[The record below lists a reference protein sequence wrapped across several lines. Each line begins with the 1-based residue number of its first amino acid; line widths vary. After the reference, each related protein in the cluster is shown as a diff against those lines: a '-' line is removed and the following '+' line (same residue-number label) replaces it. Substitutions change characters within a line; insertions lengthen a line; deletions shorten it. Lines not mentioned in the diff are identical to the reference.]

1 MTDSASRTSVYKA
14 DKEISLINAKFK
26 RLATTVAMGLLTTTA
41 ATFTQAQSAA
51 NYPDRPVKIMVGFT
65 AGGTTDIIARGIA
78 GELNERIKGASF
90 VVENKPG
97 AGGNIGT
104 ADIVKAAPDGY
115 NILMASV
122 GPLTINPSLQ
132 NLAYNPLTDLTPIV
146 LVADVPNVL
155 VMNPAKGVK
164 NFKEFEAYVKANNG
178 KLTYASTGV
187 GTAAHLSSFM
197 LMQRM
202 DIKARHIP
210 YKGAEALNDLLAG
223 RTDFMFATIP
233 SVIGQIKAGKL
244 TPIVVSSLKRSRS
257 MPDVPTVAENGFPG
271 YSSGSWFGLLA
282 PKGTPADI
290 IDKLNKEVN
299 AVMPKLEERFI
310 AAGADPVGQS
320 PKVFADF
327 LAAETAKWKKAIED
341 AGIQKK

>member
-1 MTDSASRTSVYKA
+1 M
-14 DKEISLINAKFK
+14 INTTFK
-26 RLATTVAMGLLTTTA
+26 RLATTIALSLITASAASVVQAQTA
-41 ATFTQAQSAA
+41 AK
-51 NYPDRPVKIMVGFT
+51 YPDRPVKIMVGFT

-78 GELNERIKGASF
+78 GELNDKIKGASF
-90 VVENKPG
+90 IVENKPG

-115 NILMASV
+115 NLLMASV

-132 NLAYNPLTDLTPIV
+132 NLAYNPLTDLIPII

-164 NFKEFEAYVKANNG
+164 NFKEFEAYAKANSG

-187 GTAAHLSSFM
+187 GTSAHLSSFV
-197 LMQRM
+197 LMDRM
-202 DIKARHIP
+202 KIKARHIP
-210 YKGAEALNDLLAG
+210 YKGHEALNDLLAG

-233 SVIGQIKAGKL
+233 SVIGQIKAGTL
-244 TPIVVSSLKRSRS
+244 VPIAVSSVKRSRS
-257 MPDVPTVAENGFPG
+257 MPNVPTVAESGFPG

-282 PKGTPADI
+282 PKGTPTAI
-290 IDKLNKEVN
+290 IDMLNKEVN
-299 AVMPKLEERFI
+299 SVMPKLEERFI

-327 LAAETAKWKKAIED
+327 MAVETAKWKKAIED

>member
-1 MTDSASRTSVYKA
+1 MIK
-14 DKEISLINAKFK
+14 AKFK
-26 RLATTVAMGLLTTTA
+26 RYAAGLALGVTTA
-41 ATFTQAQSAA
+41 AASTFALAQSAA

-65 AGGTTDIIARGIA
+65 AGGTTDVIARAIA
-78 GELNERIKGASF
+78 NELPNRIKGANF
-90 VVENKPG
+90 IVENKPG

-115 NILMASV
+115 SILMASV

-132 NLAYNPLTDLTPIV
+132 KLPYDPLKDLVPII

-155 VMNPAKGVK
+155 VVNPEKGIK

-178 KLTYASTGV
+178 KLNYASTGV
-187 GTAAHLSSFM
+187 GTSAHLSSFM

-202 DIKARHIP
+202 GIDAQHIP

-233 SVIGQIKAGKL
+233 SVITPIKAGKL
-244 TPIVVSSLKRSRS
+244 IPIAVSSLERSRS
-257 MPDVPTVAENGFPG
+257 MPEVPTVAESGFPG

-282 PKGTPADI
+282 PKGTPQAI
-290 IDKLNKEVN
+290 VDKLNKEVN
-299 AVMPKLEERFI
+299 AIMPNLEQRFI
-310 AAGADPVGQS
+310 VAGADPVGKTPQY
-320 PKVFADF
+320 FADF
-327 LAAETAKWKKAIED
+327 MAKETAKWKKVVED
-341 AGIQKK
+341 SNAAKK

>member
-1 MTDSASRTSVYKA
+1 M
-14 DKEISLINAKFK
+14 INTKFK
-26 RLATTVAMGLLTTTA
+26 RLATTIALSLVTA
-41 ATFTQAQSAA
+41 SAASIAQAQSADK
-51 NYPDRPVKIMVGFT
+51 YPERPVKIMVGFT

-78 GELNERIKGASF
+78 SELNDKIKGASF
-90 VVENKPG
+90 IVENKPG

-115 NILMASV
+115 NLLMASV

-132 NLAYNPLTDLTPIV
+132 NLAYNPLTDLVPII

-164 NFKEFEAYVKANNG
+164 SFKEFEAYAKANSG

-187 GTAAHLSSFM
+187 GTSAHLSSFV
-197 LMQRM
+197 LMDRM
-202 DIKARHIP
+202 KIKARHIP
-210 YKGAEALNDLLAG
+210 YKGHEALNDLLAG

-233 SVIGQIKAGKL
+233 SVIGQIKAGTL
-244 TPIVVSSLKRSRS
+244 VPIAVSSVKRSRS
-257 MPDVPTVAENGFPG
+257 MPNVPTVAESGFPG

-282 PKGTPADI
+282 PKGTPPAI

-299 AVMPKLEERFI
+299 SVMPKLEERFI

-327 LAAETAKWKKAIED
+327 MAAETAKWKKAIED

>member
-1 MTDSASRTSVYKA
+1 MIKTT
-14 DKEISLINAKFK
+14 FK
-26 RLATTVAMGLLTTTA
+26 RLASTIALSFITAGAASVA
-41 ATFTQAQSAA
+41 QAQAA
-51 NYPDRPVKIMVGFT
+51 AKYPDRPVKIMVGFT

-78 GELNERIKGASF
+78 GELNEKIKGASF
-90 VVENKPG
+90 IVENKPG

-115 NILMASV
+115 NLLMASV

-132 NLAYNPLTDLTPIV
+132 NLAYNPLTDLVPII

-164 NFKEFEAYVKANNG
+164 NFKEFEAYAKANSG

-187 GTAAHLSSFM
+187 GTSAHLSSFV
-197 LMQRM
+197 LMDRM
-202 DIKARHIP
+202 KIKARHIP
-210 YKGAEALNDLLAG
+210 YKGHEALNDLLAG

-233 SVIGQIKAGKL
+233 SVIGQIKAGTL
-244 TPIVVSSLKRSRS
+244 VPIAVSSVKRSRS
-257 MPDVPTVAENGFPG
+257 MPNVPTVAESGFPG

-282 PKGTPADI
+282 PKGTPTAI
-290 IDKLNKEVN
+290 IDMLNKEVN
-299 AVMPKLEERFI
+299 SVMPKLEERFI
-310 AAGADPVGQS
+310 AAGADPVGQT

-327 LAAETAKWKKAIED
+327 MAAETAKWKKAIED

>member
-1 MTDSASRTSVYKA
+1 
-14 DKEISLINAKFK
+14 LINTKFK
-26 RLATTVAMGLLTTTA
+26 RLATTIALSLITASAASVA
-41 ATFTQAQSAA
+41 QAQAAA

-78 GELNERIKGASF
+78 GELNEKIKGASF
-90 VVENKPG
+90 IVENKPG

-115 NILMASV
+115 NLLMASV

-132 NLAYNPLTDLTPIV
+132 NLAYNPLTDLVPII

-164 NFKEFEAYVKANNG
+164 NFKEFEAYAKANSG

-187 GTAAHLSSFM
+187 GTSAHLSSFV
-197 LMQRM
+197 LMDRM
-202 DIKARHIP
+202 KIKARHIP
-210 YKGAEALNDLLAG
+210 YKGHEALNDLLAG

-233 SVIGQIKAGKL
+233 SVIGQIKAGTL
-244 TPIVVSSLKRSRS
+244 IPIAVSSVKRSRS
-257 MPDVPTVAENGFPG
+257 MPNVPTVAESGFPG

-282 PKGTPADI
+282 PKGTPTAI

-299 AVMPKLEERFI
+299 SVMPKLEERFI
-310 AAGADPVGQS
+310 AAGADPVGQT

-327 LAAETAKWKKAIED
+327 MAAETAKWKKAIED

>member
-1 MTDSASRTSVYKA
+1 
-14 DKEISLINAKFK
+14 LINTTFK
-26 RLATTVAMGLLTTTA
+26 RLASTVALSLMTA
-41 ATFTQAQSAA
+41 GAASFAQAQGAA

-78 GELNERIKGASF
+78 GELNEKIKGASF
-90 VVENKPG
+90 IVENKPG
-97 AGGNIGT
+97 AGGNLGT
-104 ADIVKAAPDGY
+104 ADIVKAVPDGY
-115 NILMASV
+115 NLLMASV

-132 NLAYNPLTDLTPIV
+132 NLAYNPLTDLIPII

-164 NFKEFEAYVKANNG
+164 NFKEFEAYVKANSG

-187 GTAAHLSSFM
+187 GTSAHLSSYM
-197 LMQRM
+197 LMDRM
-202 DIKARHIP
+202 KINARHIP

-244 TPIVVSSLKRSRS
+244 TPIAVSSTKRSRS
-257 MPDVPTVAENGFPG
+257 MPDVSTVAENGFPG

-282 PKGTPADI
+282 PKGTPTAI
-290 IDKLNKEVN
+290 IDKINAEVN
-299 AVMPKLEERFI
+299 SVMPKLEQRFI

-327 LAAETAKWKKAIED
+327 MASETAKWKKAIEG

>member
-1 MTDSASRTSVYKA
+1 M
-14 DKEISLINAKFK
+14 INAKFK
-26 RLATTVAMGLLTTTA
+26 RLATTVALGLLTTTA
-41 ATFTQAQSAA
+41 ATFAHAQTAA

-78 GELNERIKGASF
+78 GELNEKIKGANF
-90 VVENKPG
+90 IVENKPG

-132 NLAYNPLTDLTPIV
+132 NLAYDPLTDLLPIV

-187 GTAAHLSSFM
+187 GTSAHLSSFL

-244 TPIVVSSLKRSRS
+244 TPIAVSSLKRSRS
-257 MPDVPTVAENGFPG
+257 MPDVSTVAENGFPG

-327 LAAETAKWKKAIED
+327 MAAETAKWKQAIAD

>member
-1 MTDSASRTSVYKA
+1 M
-14 DKEISLINAKFK
+14 INTKFK
-26 RLATTVAMGLLTTTA
+26 RLATTVALSLMTA
-41 ATFTQAQSAA
+41 GAASFAQAQGAA

-78 GELNERIKGASF
+78 GELNEKIKGASF
-90 VVENKPG
+90 IVENKPG
-97 AGGNIGT
+97 AGGNLGT

-115 NILMASV
+115 NLLMASV

-132 NLAYNPLTDLTPIV
+132 NLAYNPLTDLVPII

-155 VMNPAKGVK
+155 VMNPAKGIK
-164 NFKEFEAYVKANNG
+164 NFKEFEAYAKANSG

-187 GTAAHLSSFM
+187 GTSAHLSSFV
-197 LMQRM
+197 LMDLM
-202 DIKARHIP
+202 KIKARHIP
-210 YKGAEALNDLLAG
+210 YKGHEALNDLLAG

-233 SVIGQIKAGKL
+233 SVIGQIKAGTL
-244 TPIVVSSLKRSRS
+244 VPIVVSSVKRSRS
-257 MPDVPTVAENGFPG
+257 MPNVPTVAENGFPG

-282 PKGTPADI
+282 PKGTPTAI

-299 AVMPKLEERFI
+299 SIMPKLEERFI

-327 LAAETAKWKKAIED
+327 MANETAKWKKAIED
-341 AGIQKK
+341 AGIKKK

>member
-1 MTDSASRTSVYKA
+1 M
-14 DKEISLINAKFK
+14 INAKFK
-26 RLATTVAMGLLTTTA
+26 RLATTVALGLLTTTA
-41 ATFTQAQSAA
+41 ATFAQAQSAA

-78 GELNERIKGASF
+78 GELNEKIKGASF

-132 NLAYNPLTDLTPIV
+132 NLAYDPLTDLTPIV

-155 VMNPAKGVK
+155 VMNPAKGVT

-244 TPIVVSSLKRSRS
+244 TPIAVSSLKRSRS

-299 AVMPKLEERFI
+299 AVMPKLEDRFV

>member
-1 MTDSASRTSVYKA
+1 
-14 DKEISLINAKFK
+14 LINAKFK
-26 RLATTVAMGLLTTTA
+26 RLATTVALSVLTTA
-41 ATFTQAQSAA
+41 GATSFAQAQGAA

-78 GELNERIKGASF
+78 GELNEKIKGASF

-132 NLAYNPLTDLTPIV
+132 NLAYDPLVDLVPIV

-282 PKGTPADI
+282 PKGTPAAI
-290 IDKLNKEVN
+290 IDKLNAEVN
-299 AVMPKLEERFI
+299 SVMPKLEERFI

-327 LAAETAKWKKAIED
+327 LAAETAKWKKAIAD
-341 AGIQKK
+341 AGIEKK

>member
-1 MTDSASRTSVYKA
+1 M
-14 DKEISLINAKFK
+14 INTTFK
-26 RLATTVAMGLLTTTA
+26 RLATTIALSLITAGAASVA
-41 ATFTQAQSAA
+41 QAQDAA
-51 NYPDRPVKIMVGFT
+51 KYPERPVKIMVGFT

-78 GELNERIKGASF
+78 GELNEKIKGASF
-90 VVENKPG
+90 IVENKPG

-104 ADIVKAAPDGY
+104 ADIVKATPDGY
-115 NILMASV
+115 NLLMASV

-132 NLAYNPLTDLTPIV
+132 NLAYNPLTDLVPII

-164 NFKEFEAYVKANNG
+164 NFKEFEAYAKANSG

-187 GTAAHLSSFM
+187 GTSAHLSSFV
-197 LMQRM
+197 LMDRM
-202 DIKARHIP
+202 KIKARHIP
-210 YKGAEALNDLLAG
+210 YKGHEALNDLLAG

-233 SVIGQIKAGKL
+233 SVIGQIKAGTL
-244 TPIVVSSLKRSRS
+244 VPIAVSSVKRSRS
-257 MPDVPTVAENGFPG
+257 MPNVPTVAESGFPG

-282 PKGTPADI
+282 PKGTPTAI

-299 AVMPKLEERFI
+299 SVMPKLEERFI

-327 LAAETAKWKKAIED
+327 MAAETAKWKKAIED

>member
-1 MTDSASRTSVYKA
+1 MIA
-14 DKEISLINAKFK
+14 IKFK
-26 RLATTVAMGLLTTTA
+26 RLATTVTLSLLTASA
-41 ATFTQAQSAA
+41 ANLAHAQGAA

-65 AGGTTDIIARGIA
+65 AGGTTDTIARGIA
-78 GELNERIKGASF
+78 GELNEKMKGASF
-90 VVENKPG
+90 IVENKPG

-104 ADIVKAAPDGY
+104 ADIVKATPDGY
-115 NILMASV
+115 NLLMASV

-132 NLAYNPLTDLTPIV
+132 TLAYNPLTDLMPII

-164 NFKEFEAYVKANNG
+164 NFKEFEAYVKANSG

-197 LMQRM
+197 LMDRM
-202 DIKARHIP
+202 KIKARHIP
-210 YKGAEALNDLLAG
+210 YKGVEALNDLLAG

-244 TPIVVSSLKRSRS
+244 IPIAVSSKKRSRS
-257 MPDVPTVAENGFPG
+257 MPNVPTVAENGFPG

-282 PKGTPADI
+282 PKGTPTAI
-290 IDKLNKEVN
+290 INKINTEVN
-299 AVMPKLEERFI
+299 AIMPNLEARFI
-310 AAGADPVGQS
+310 ASGADPVGQT
-320 PKVFADF
+320 PQVFADF
-327 LAAETAKWKKAIED
+327 LAAETAKWKQAID
-341 AGIQKK
+341 GAGIKKKK

>member
-1 MTDSASRTSVYKA
+1 M
-14 DKEISLINAKFK
+14 INTTFK
-26 RLATTVAMGLLTTTA
+26 RLATTIALSFITAGAASVA
-41 ATFTQAQSAA
+41 QAQDAA
-51 NYPDRPVKIMVGFT
+51 KYPERPVKIMVGFT

-78 GELNERIKGASF
+78 GELNEKIKGASF
-90 VVENKPG
+90 IVENKPG

-115 NILMASV
+115 NLLMASV

-132 NLAYNPLTDLTPIV
+132 NLAYNPLTDLVPII

-164 NFKEFEAYVKANNG
+164 NFKEFEAYAKANSG

-187 GTAAHLSSFM
+187 GTSAHLSSFV
-197 LMQRM
+197 LMDRM
-202 DIKARHIP
+202 KIKARHIP
-210 YKGAEALNDLLAG
+210 YKGHEALNDLLAG

-233 SVIGQIKAGKL
+233 SVIGQIKAGTL
-244 TPIVVSSLKRSRS
+244 VPIAVSSVKRSRS
-257 MPDVPTVAENGFPG
+257 MPNVPTVAESGFPG

-282 PKGTPADI
+282 PKGTSPAI

-299 AVMPKLEERFI
+299 SVMPKLEERFI

-327 LAAETAKWKKAIED
+327 MAAETAKWKKAIED

>member
-1 MTDSASRTSVYKA
+1 MIK
-14 DKEISLINAKFK
+14 AKFK
-26 RLATTVAMGLLTTTA
+26 RYAVGLALGVTTA
-41 ATFTQAQSAA
+41 AASTFALAQSAA

-65 AGGTTDIIARGIA
+65 AGGTTDVIARAIA
-78 GELNERIKGASF
+78 NELPNRIKGANF
-90 VVENKPG
+90 IVENKPG

-115 NILMASV
+115 SILMASV

-132 NLAYNPLTDLTPIV
+132 KLPYDPLKDLVPII

-155 VMNPAKGVK
+155 VVNPEKGIK

-178 KLTYASTGV
+178 KLNYASTGV
-187 GTAAHLSSFM
+187 GTSAHLSSFM

-202 DIKARHIP
+202 GIDAQHIP

-233 SVIGQIKAGKL
+233 SVITPIKAGKL
-244 TPIVVSSLKRSRS
+244 IPIAVSSLERSRS
-257 MPDVPTVAENGFPG
+257 MPEVPTVAESGFPG

-282 PKGTPADI
+282 PKGTPQAI
-290 IDKLNKEVN
+290 VDKLNKEVN
-299 AVMPKLEERFI
+299 AIMPNLEQRFI
-310 AAGADPVGQS
+310 VAGADPVGKTPQY
-320 PKVFADF
+320 FADF
-327 LAAETAKWKKAIED
+327 MAKETAKWKKVVED
-341 AGIQKK
+341 SNAAKK

>member
-1 MTDSASRTSVYKA
+1 
-14 DKEISLINAKFK
+14 LIKTTFK
-26 RLATTVAMGLLTTTA
+26 RLATTIALSFITAGAASVA
-41 ATFTQAQSAA
+41 QAQAA
-51 NYPDRPVKIMVGFT
+51 AKYPDRPVKIMVGFT

-78 GELNERIKGASF
+78 GELNEKIKGASF
-90 VVENKPG
+90 IVENKPG

-115 NILMASV
+115 NLLMASV

-132 NLAYNPLTDLTPIV
+132 NLAYNPLTDLVPII

-164 NFKEFEAYVKANNG
+164 NFKEFEAYAKANSG

-187 GTAAHLSSFM
+187 GTSAHLSSFV
-197 LMQRM
+197 LMDRM
-202 DIKARHIP
+202 KIKARHIP
-210 YKGAEALNDLLAG
+210 YKGHEALNDLLAG

-233 SVIGQIKAGKL
+233 SVIGQIKAGTL
-244 TPIVVSSLKRSRS
+244 VPIAVSSVKRSRS
-257 MPDVPTVAENGFPG
+257 MPNVPTVAESGFPG

-282 PKGTPADI
+282 PKGTPTAI
-290 IDKLNKEVN
+290 IDMLNKEVN
-299 AVMPKLEERFI
+299 SVMPKLEERFI
-310 AAGADPVGQS
+310 AAGADPVGQT

-327 LAAETAKWKKAIED
+327 MAAETAKWKKAIED